1 MKKEYTVA
9 AYYFPQ
15 WHHDPQHEEL
25 LGKSRDWSEWD
36 VLKHA
41 VPRFPGHNQPKVP
54 VWGYLDESDPKTS
67 EIQINAA
74 ADHGIDVFIYDW
86 YWDMN
91 GEDTGKFLHSALEK
105 GFLKAK
111 NRSRMKFGL
120 MLCNH
125 RELSR
130 ERWELLTDYVIE
142 NYFHLPEYWEV
153 DGGKY
158 FSLYELSTFVKGL
171 GGMQQAAEAIESFR
185 KKAAAKG
192 YKLHI
197 NFVEWGLQNEA
208 LTGSDKNKAVEIC
221 KGDSVTSYVWIHNF
235 VPKAPLYAPYA
246 DGRDG
251 AGPYWEKFRNTFSV
265 EYYPNVSMGWDSS
278 GRFDPQ
284 EEYVADPNGG
294 YYCTIMSENTPE
306 EFEKALQMSK
316 DFLDAGKNRNK
327 IVTLYAWNEWT
338 EGGYLEP
345 EKKYGYGYLEA
356 IKKVFGTK

>member
-1 MKKEYTVA
+1 M
-9 AYYFPQ
+9 
-15 WHHDPQHEEL
+15 
-25 LGKSRDWSEWD
+25 
-36 VLKHA
+36 LKHA

-171 GGMQQAAEAIESFR
+171 GGMQQAAPRFEEPQRGQNLSVGNLGGFES
-185 KKAAAKG
+185 
-192 YKLHI
+192 LD
-197 NFVEWGLQNEA
+197 
-208 LTGSDKNKAVEIC
+208 TDD
-221 KGDSVTSYVWIHNF
+221 GDLPF
-235 VPKAPLYAPYA
+235 
-246 DGRDG
+246 
-251 AGPYWEKFRNTFSV
+251 
-265 EYYPNVSMGWDSS
+265 
-278 GRFDPQ
+278 
-284 EEYVADPNGG
+284 
-294 YYCTIMSENTPE
+294 
-306 EFEKALQMSK
+306 
-316 DFLDAGKNRNK
+316 
-327 IVTLYAWNEWT
+327 
-338 EGGYLEP
+338 
-345 EKKYGYGYLEA
+345 
-356 IKKVFGTK
+356 